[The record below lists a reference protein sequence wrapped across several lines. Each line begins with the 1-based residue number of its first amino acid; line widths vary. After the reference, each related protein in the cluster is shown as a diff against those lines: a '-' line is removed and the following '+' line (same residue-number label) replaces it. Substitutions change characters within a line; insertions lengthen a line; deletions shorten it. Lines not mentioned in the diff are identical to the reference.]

1 MTAPCTAAICIVG
14 HTTESTV
21 IVVVGSA
28 PLWDPHTIGNTVIN
42 KTGSAPHCTDTALHT
57 ARICVIMAGSAPH
70 CTDTALHTARI
81 CVIMAGSALHCTDTA
96 LHTARICVIMAG
108 SVPHCTDT
116 ALHTGGSCVITGG
129 STVPHTAGNTRA
141 LISAGH
147 DSLVLQPTCLS
158 FLSFEVPALEFGFGD
173 LLLVDSF
180 QELADL

>member
-1 MTAPCTAAICIVG
+1 MGIIG
-14 HTTESTV
+14 HTTESPV

-57 ARICVIMAGSAPH
+57 ARICVIMTGSVPH
-70 CTDTALHTARI
+70 CTDTALHT
-81 CVIMAGSALHCTDTA
+81 T
-96 LHTARICVIMAG
+96 RICVIMAG

-116 ALHTGGSCVITGG
+116 ALHTGGNCVIMGG

-147 DSLVLQPTCLS
+147 NSLVLQPTCLS
-158 FLSFEVPALEFGFGD
+158 FLSFKVPSLEFGFGN
-173 LLLVDSF
+173 LLVDSF
-180 QELADL
+180 QELANLQHFLMYSSLELTDL